1 MPKRKTHE
9 EFVNQ
14 LKERKGND
22 YILLSEYLNERT
34 DLKVKHTV
42 CGTVFY
48 PKPGNLL
55 RKSGCPMCARKSFG
69 KHKTHTKDEFKSMF
83 YEVFP
88 NDFSLTSDYESSVEK
103 VEVKHIPCGNI
114 YKVLPGNLIHKR
126 SGCPFCVSTSKG
138 EMLVEEFLKVNN
150 VKFESQYSFDDC
162 VYKSK
167 LKFDFAIFDNLEHLI
182 GLIEFDGEQHFKSKE
197 FFGGDKEF
205 EKVQIRDQI
214 KNDYCQSHNIFLLR
228 IPHWEKDRVNE
239 IIDDFLLKTLR
250 NAC

>member
-9 EFVNQ
+9 EFVKQ
-14 LKERKGND
+14 VKECKGD
-22 YILLSEYLNERT
+22 VYTILSEYVGERT
-34 DLKVKHTV
+34 KLKVKHTS
-42 CGTVFY
+42 CETIFY
-48 PKPGNLL
+48 PLPGNLL
-55 RKSGCPMCARKSFG
+55 RRSGCPMCARKSYG
-69 KHKTHTKDEFKSMF
+69 KHKTHTIQEFADIF
-83 YEVFP
+83 YRVFP
-88 NDFSLTSDYESSVEK
+88 NDFTLISDYESSLEK
-103 VEVKHIPCGNI
+103 VEVKHIPCGNA
-114 YKVLPGNLIHKR
+114 YKALPGNLIHKQ
-126 SGCPFCVSTSKG
+126 SGCPYCIASSKG
-138 EMLVEEFLKVNN
+138 ETLIEKFLVDKN
-150 VKFESQYSFDDC
+150 VKYESQYSFDDC

-167 LKFDFAIFDNLEHLI
+167 LKFDFAIFDDSEQLI

-228 IPHWEKDRVNE
+228 IPYWEKDRVNE